1 MFNKRPVGPI
11 EHDMRFKLT
20 YLVAVAFLVGC
31 QSPPR
36 SGPVVS
42 VSWSEGL
49 MSREIRLS
57 AKQPMDSDSKIRLV
71 SIADDSTTTIRLSSG
86 ETYSGKP
93 QDYFPCKQ
101 FGTSGL
107 QLLSTS
113 RDAETAIFRLNW
125 SETR

>member
-1 MFNKRPVGPI
+1 M
-11 EHDMRFKLT
+11 
-20 YLVAVAFLVGC
+20 
-31 QSPPR
+31 
-36 SGPVVS
+36 VS
-42 VSWSEGL
+42 VSWSESL

-57 AKQPMDSDSKIRLV
+57 AKQPVDSASKIRLV

-93 QDYFPCKQ
+93 RDFFPCKQ

-107 QLLSTS
+107 QLLSAS
-113 RDAETAIFRLNW
+113 PDAGTAVFQLNW